1 MFVRN
6 PSASLRLWGRASL
19 LVAVLGLPLYASC
32 TKSEDTEP
40 FVPAKEGASQPSA
53 EGDVVAEDE
62 ACERVR
68 GAYAHAYDDLGCDFP
83 EPPACPA
90 FIRPGAGAGCYE
102 YYEKSVSA
110 CEEAYKNARSCSGF
124 TPCVVSAK
132 RNDELPTCVM
142 VAPVGG
148 GGAGGQGPEAAGGA
162 AGSPQGGA
170 PMLTEGGA
178 AGAAGVAGAPDAAG
192 GSGG

>member
-6 PSASLRLWGRASL
+6 PSASLRLWGRTSL

-40 FVPAKEGASQPSA
+40 FVPAKEGASQPGA
-53 EGDVVAEDE
+53 DGAVLGEDE

-68 GAYAHAYDDLGCDFP
+68 AAYEHAYDDLGCKFP
-83 EPPACPA
+83 KPPECPT

-102 YYEKSVSA
+102 YYESSVSA
-110 CEEAYKNARSCSGF
+110 CEDAYKGASSCSGF

-132 RNDELPTCVM
+132 RNDDLPTCV
-142 VAPVGG
+142 VLAPGG
-148 GGAGGQGPEAAGGA
+148 AGGAGGQGPEAMGGVAGVG
-162 AGSPQGGA
+162 QGGA
-170 PMLTEGGA
+170 PMLTE
-178 AGAAGVAGAPDAAG
+178 AGAAGVAGAAGAPEAAA